1 MSEIS
6 RDQKSSFF
14 ETARRVTLDHV
25 STTVQNL
32 PANHQVFQ
40 PLLPA
45 EPSAYWKKLSDIFGN
60 RNNGLFKFI
69 LSSAKVL
76 YRCLVNT

>member
-1 MSEIS
+1 MNEIS
-6 RDQKSSFF
+6 REQKSSLF

-25 STTVQNL
+25 SSAVQNL

-40 PLLPA
+40 PLLPT

-60 RNNGLFKFI
+60 RNNDLLKFI
-69 LSSAKVL
+69 LSSAKIL
-76 YRCLVNT
+76 YRYLVNT